1 MSSQRKMWLKKAVR
15 IWGLIYHPKYRE
27 EAGQKKKG
35 SRLLG
40 REGELWEGDQEK
52 YGKHKLFS

>member
-1 MSSQRKMWLKKAVR
+1 MWLKKAVR